1 MPRTNVPSKD
11 PPSLDPCSKHT
22 PKSQASSSI
31 LPVKQKQTLTDTRS
45 KKIKVSNDRE
55 LQEHCKKSGVYSS
68 IYKSTSS
75 FSLQAPTTKTQ
86 TPSSAV
92 HRAVELTTHTNAE
105 KQQQQQ
111 RTLKTKNKHKS
122 NHKNSFEEGS
132 SQQSDKKR
140 VVLTK
145 NKRRHSMLKIYGMS
159 IRMRFRI
166 IIYENRFSIASIN
179 GFHLII

>member
-1 MPRTNVPSKD
+1 MPRTNVPSKA
-11 PPSLDPCSKHT
+11 PPSLDRCFKNT

-31 LPVKQKQTLTDTRS
+31 SPVKQKQTLTDTRS

-122 NHKNSFEEGS
+122 NHQKSLEEGRK
-132 SQQSDKKR
+132 SDKKR

-166 IIYENRFSIASIN
+166 IIYENRFSIVSIN
-179 GFHLII
+179 GFQLII